1 MDVNADLDNFIN
13 VIFIYVVNNQVFV
26 MDIKYFN
33 IFQFF
38 TIFIYKGW
46 YLNTLSMG
54 INKYF
59 DTNKH
64 NQGELAMIRN
74 RDCSWVKKAQN
85 YQYKQIN
92 RLISIGKWCHTKKSW
107 KANYR

>member
-1 MDVNADLDNFIN
+1 MDVNVDLDNFIN

-46 YLNTLSMG
+46 YLNTLMIG
-54 INKYF
+54 IYKYF
-59 DTNKH
+59 DTKKNY
-64 NQGELAMIRN
+64 NQ
-74 RDCSWVKKAQN
+74 KKTIN
-85 YQYKQIN
+85 Y
-92 RLISIGKWCHTKKSW
+92 KK
-107 KANYR
+107 